1 VTHARRLLYPAYG
14 LSQAHGSGQD
24 DYSIS
29 LMKKSMFVWKGFAL
43 QSSAIKRITSS
54 FQYDHRAVSIYLG
67 TLKVTSGSIRDGL
80 LK

>member
-1 VTHARRLLYPAYG
+1 M
-14 LSQAHGSGQD
+14 
-24 DYSIS
+24 S

-67 TLKVTSGSIRDGL
+67 TLKVTSGSIRDGH